1 MALTRQLYPPAT
13 NQLFFEGNSRTI
25 SWTTM
30 RARGPRRREHSA
42 HALPQTPAEF
52 DALVGKGT
60 EPPDTWLQRRARATS
75 AAAWAAED
83 LEGSYRT
90 DGGARLWEAS
100 DDGGDGGDAER
111 EGERG
116 AAVRGAPRASQRRPR
131 TAIVV
136 SSLACDDDI
145 PFRPFT
151 ADQRRQR
158 QALQRSLRAHSSP
171 GFARRSAPLS
181 QPNSRSRLLSG
192 SRTGAR
198 GTRASCAKLELVQ
211 AWGTARPSPS
221 TEHAMMRQLARRS
234 HPSLATRGHSRGG
247 YRDREERI

>member
-1 MALTRQLYPPAT
+1 MSLTQQSYPPAT
-13 NQLFFEGNSRTI
+13 NRLFFEGNSRTI

-83 LEGSYRT
+83 LEGSYRA

-111 EGERG
+111 EGEHG

-192 SRTGAR
+192 S
-198 GTRASCAKLELVQ
+198 TRASRAKLELVQ

-221 TEHAMMRQLARRS
+221 TEHAMTRQLARSS
-234 HPSLATRGHSRGG
+234 HPSLATRGHKIGRGG
-247 YRDREERI
+247 YAYAYRQRIE